1 MSNKTS
7 LGWHTSTLS
16 EKALLKHFLDA
27 QVSLAPTLIR
37 LSVGPYVISIF
48 WDLTKRRG
56 DIAVADMVADMEV
69 HMLADK
75 KKEEKKWPTWS

>member
-1 MSNKTS
+1 M
-7 LGWHTSTLS
+7 L
-16 EKALLKHFLDA
+16 
-27 QVSLAPTLIR
+27 
-37 LSVGPYVISIF
+37 VGHPFIF
-48 WDLTKRRG
+48 PFCQRHWDLKKRRD